1 LELKTFSNDL
11 KDEFY
16 RTSTI
21 AVDLVTIALPDE
33 TGTVTESSTLRLCN
47 GGFNVKI
54 NIGGTDYT
62 YKAQGDFMGFSTISE
77 EFDVKLGKFS
87 IYLSGLASG
96 MVDRFLSRDFEGQ
109 AVKIR
114 KVFLNRNTLAIVD
127 QPIVIFEGVIFNVSI
142 VESAVTCSITVDCS
156 TLWADF
162 DRKAGRMTDNHSN
175 WAFQRST
182 VDKCFSK
189 SGIVGQ
195 SDMKW
200 GQV

>member
-1 LELKTFSNDL
+1 LKSFETIL
-11 KDEFY
+11 RDEFY
-16 RTSTI
+16 RTSNI
-21 AVDLVTIALPDE
+21 AVDLVTISLPDA

-47 GGFNVKI
+47 GGFNIKI
-54 NIGGTDYT
+54 TIDGTDYI

-87 IYLSGLASG
+87 IYLSGLAAG
-96 MVDRFLSRDFEGQ
+96 MVDRFLSKDFEGQ
-109 AVKIR
+109 EVKIR
-114 KVFLNRNTLAIVD
+114 KVFLDRNTLAIVSE
-127 QPIVIFEGVIFNVSI
+127 PVVIFDGVIYNVSI
-142 VESAVTCSITVDCS
+142 VESSVTCSITVDCS

-162 DRKAGRMTDNHSN
+162 DRKAGRMTDNYSN
-175 WAFQRST
+175 WAFQRLT
-182 VDKCFSK
+182 TDKCFSK